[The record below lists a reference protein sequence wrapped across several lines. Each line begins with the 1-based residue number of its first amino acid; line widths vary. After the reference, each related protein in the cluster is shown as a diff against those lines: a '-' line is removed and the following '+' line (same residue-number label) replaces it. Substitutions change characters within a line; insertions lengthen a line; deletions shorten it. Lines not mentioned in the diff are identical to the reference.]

1 MERVFVRPVVGF
13 EKEYVVSN
21 SGDVY
26 SIPRKGTW
34 VLKKLTPQINHNG
47 YKRVTLTKGGKRNY
61 LFIHRIVA
69 ITFIDN
75 PLNKSTVNHIDG
87 VKFNNNLLNLEW
99 ATQSENTQHAVDNN
113 LIRRAKGEDMS
124 RVLTESDIVE
134 ILRLRS
140 KGMTQKEIGVK
151 IGRPTSTIQCILNGR
166 RWSHI
171 TGIRF
176 GIDKPL

>member
-1 MERVFVRPVVGF
+1 M
-13 EKEYVVSN
+13 
-21 SGDVY
+21 
-26 SIPRKGTW
+26 
-34 VLKKLTPQINHNG
+34 
-47 YKRVTLTKGGKRNY
+47 
-61 LFIHRIVA
+61 
-69 ITFIDN
+69 
-75 PLNKSTVNHIDG
+75 
-87 VKFNNNLLNLEW
+87 LNLEW